1 MSIYLVIFLIFD
13 AFILGI
19 AATLALRHGLA
30 HFKPEKHDAEKS
42 IVANG
47 HLSPEVKKQ
56 LQERATTNFENI
68 IDKYSTQL
76 QKDLRASEDNL
87 HAGMEKL
94 SAALVKLE
102 TDRFQAELTK
112 LRQEAETADKNTEA
126 ALGEEKT
133 KLEADL
139 KAAIEAEKQRR
150 ITQLDT
156 KIADAVTSF
165 LLEALGHEADLG
177 AQEKYLLS
185 QLNAHKAEIIKGVN
199 DAS

>member
-1 MSIYLVIFLIFD
+1 MNLFLQIFLFFD
-13 AFILGI
+13 AFILGV

-42 IVANG
+42 MTANG

-112 LRQEAETADKNTEA
+112 LRQEAETADKTTET
-126 ALGEEKT
+126 ALGEEKA

-139 KAAIEAEKQRR
+139 KAAIEAEKQKR
-150 ITQLDT
+150 IALLDT

-185 QLNAHKAEIIKGVN
+185 QLETHKAEIIKGVT